1 MRVQDLIQMMYPHIH
16 IHIIGD
22 NKQELYDGTVSELP
36 EAFLQKEIKHVW
48 GQADLDGM
56 KICIEP

>member
-1 MRVQDLIQMMYPHIH
+1 MRVQELLQMMYPDIH
-16 IHIIGD
+16 IHILLD
-22 NKQELYDGTVSELP
+22 QQELYDGIVSELP